1 MLLDEPTASLDVSV
15 RGRILE
21 LLERLQSERG
31 LAYLFISHDLEVV
44 RHIADRVMVMY
55 LGAIVE
61 RGTAAEVF
69 GNPIHPYTRA
79 LLSSA
84 PVVEYG
90 HRRTRFRL
98 HGEIPSAT
106 DLPAG
111 CRLVTRCPLAVAAC
125 AASAPAP
132 TVVSATHSALCP
144 VTTAPPAVREVSV
157 PQT

>member
-1 MLLDEPTASLDVSV
+1 MILLDEPTASLDVSV

-61 RGTAAEVF
+61 AGTAAEVF

-84 PVVEYG
+84 PVAEYG
-90 HRRTRFRL
+90 HRQPGFACTARSPAPRTFRRAAVS
-98 HGEIPSAT
+98 HAV
-106 DLPAG
+106 PARRG
-111 CRLVTRCPLAVAAC
+111 GLRGLGARADRRCPRHTRR
-125 AASAPAP
+125 SAP
-132 TVVSATHSALCP
+132 
-144 VTTAPPAVREVSV
+144 
-157 PQT
+157 